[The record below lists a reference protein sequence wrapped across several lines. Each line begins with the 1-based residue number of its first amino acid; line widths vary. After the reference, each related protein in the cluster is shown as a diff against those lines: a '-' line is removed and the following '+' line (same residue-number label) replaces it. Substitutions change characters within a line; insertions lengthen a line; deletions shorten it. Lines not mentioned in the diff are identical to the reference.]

1 MSNNA
6 DRSSIGSDSDEEIS
20 EKEDVWKVVSALLR
34 SRGFIQN
41 QLNSFNKFFNQTL
54 PEMVTDSVISFRHRN
69 NEYIL
74 SIVVSCLSPMRGS
87 WTHGSSKDSTRIEH
101 LNEASSIRQKET
113 VQMQT

>member
-69 NEYIL
+69 NEDNNYCSGL
-74 SIVVSCLSPMRGS
+74 DYLRTTQNRFSHSQ
-87 WTHGSSKDSTRIEH
+87 STRYVENIH
-101 LNEASSIRQKET
+101 SSSLYFF
-113 VQMQT
+113 